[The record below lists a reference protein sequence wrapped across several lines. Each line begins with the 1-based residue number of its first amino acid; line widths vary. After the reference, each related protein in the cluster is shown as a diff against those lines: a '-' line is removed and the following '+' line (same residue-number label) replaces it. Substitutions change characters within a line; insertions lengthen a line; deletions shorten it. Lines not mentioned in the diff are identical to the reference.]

1 MLLATEAKT
10 TRASYSAAVL
20 YYADI
25 MDVVIIALNQSRE
38 ST

>member
-10 TRASYSAAVL
+10 TRARYSAVL
-20 YYADI
+20 HYADI